1 MTIRRQARELLEHYE
16 KFACSRD
23 LPSAFT
29 TEGGSYRVLA
39 EILKH
44 CFDQSYNLAFKR
56 TLPLN
61 RRGEVNGT
69 TVSVDRSQTET
80 RRRFI
85 ISHEI
90 GHIKL
95 KHQPRGTKPFFQD
108 TDDTLDEEPHQ
119 GELICRDGIAPAYRE
134 NDRYELEAN
143 IFAAELLAPLHI
155 IKAKIEDDENWTVAG
170 LAGYFG
176 LSEGAMRNQLIA
188 ALIACPHP
196 DVLEKPVEQTPEL
209 SPYLQVKGKQKEAVE
224 CATPALVIAGPGA
237 GKTGV
242 LSARYIRLVQ
252 EEGVSP
258 SRILSLT
265 FSNKAAAEMH
275 ERITRD
281 LPDHAHEVQVYT
293 YHSYG
298 RFLLQSYGHTIGF
311 EEEPAV
317 LSDADSFVL
326 ARDHIHELSMGRFA
340 NLNDP
345 TQHLEPLIARIQT
358 LKEAQIKPAEFT
370 HRVRTWGRQLK
381 KLKESAI
388 DTVSW
393 QEDWKTALQCRDLAV
408 FYHAYEVLRLKMNY
422 VDYADLINVAISL
435 FDNAEVAQ
443 TISGLYDHILVD
455 EFQDINR
462 SCGQLVHKTDGG
474 RGIVW
479 AVADPRQSIYSF
491 RGASIF
497 YLARFQ
503 QDYLGA
509 KIHFL
514 DKNYRSVKEI
524 VDVGD
529 AIQFP
534 SVVNGEAFCP
544 PPLEA
549 DKGNAAQSPA
559 VTVSVCQ
566 TEGHEIAQMVK
577 DVTEVIRTIPPDKVA
592 ILCRDKWL
600 ARRICLA
607 LEENGIA
614 TNWSG
619 QLEEQDAFKDLM
631 AVLQLAA
638 NQPQALLRL
647 ARMKEH
653 FLCEDDLRI
662 ILRATGEKGVPL
674 YRVLIEARDGLI
686 PDVSDA
692 GRQMADQLRKLSYAL
707 SLPHKHNGKRTAWQV
722 LAIYLLEKSRWLR
735 EKLSDLTPEN
745 RRYLATMCQVIDLA
759 REFSYKGTFS
769 RSKDTRAFLDY
780 VASARESAK
789 LPCLDST
796 AVISDAVNV
805 LTMHK
810 SKGLQWHTVFVPH
823 WRQKTKLR
831 HSQVPLPKHLWHPD
845 PSRADADEIYSE
857 ACLYYVASTRAEERL
872 FLSTFTQDKP
882 GTQTTLLPY
891 LEQVINTLRPLSGLE
906 YREPRIMP
914 WKQSWPFQPLTPFE
928 ENIIP
933 YAMLRQYEY
942 CPRRAKYD
950 YFYGLRT
957 ESGGFRFFKRQLH
970 KALLWIA
977 ERSEQN
983 MKPTTAE
990 IEDKIEELWVEDSRS
1005 KRRMAKLYQPQALRC
1020 ALAFAGRIPLGVSI
1034 RLNAVR
1040 TLQVPNTVPS
1050 VAVEFKIDEL
1060 EDTVPRIARLHR
1072 LDAQYDKHFEDTI
1085 WSLYSHLAGEEDV
1098 TFTLSYLAH
1107 DEEIE
1112 LDLLNYPEW
1121 TEEKLKELFARVRHI
1136 QAGQFK
1142 PKPKV
1147 FGMCHRC
1154 PYNLTCP
1161 A

>member
-1 MTIRRQARELLEHYE
+1 MNNRWITIRRQARELLDQYE
-16 KFACSRD
+16 KIALSRG

-29 TEGGSYRVLA
+29 PEGGSYRVLA

-44 CFDQSYNLAFKR
+44 CFDQSYNIALKR
-56 TLPLN
+56 EGVLPKN
-61 RRGEVNGT
+61 VSGEVNGT
-69 TVSVDRSQTET
+69 TVSVDRTKTQT
-80 RRRFI
+80 RRHFI
-85 ISHEI
+85 ITHEI

-95 KHQPRGTKPFFQD
+95 KHQPRLLLGGAAGVLSGGQSGRKPKFQD
-108 TDDTLDEEPHQ
+108 TDETVDEEPHQ

-155 IKAKIEDDENWTVAG
+155 IKAKIEADKDWTVAG
-170 LAGYFG
+170 LAAYFG
-176 LSEGAMRNQLIA
+176 LSEAAMRNQLIA

-196 DVLEKPVEQTPEL
+196 DVLEKPAEQTPEL
-209 SPYLQVKGKQKEAVE
+209 ATYLQVQGKQKEAVE
-224 CATPALVIAGPGA
+224 CATPALVVAGPGA

-242 LSARYIRLVQ
+242 LSARAIRLVQ

-258 SRILSLT
+258 SRILALT

-281 LPDHAHEVQVYT
+281 LPDQAHEVQVYT
-293 YHSYG
+293 YHSFG

-311 EEEPAV
+311 EEEPAI

-326 ARDHIHELSMGRFA
+326 ARDHIHELPMGSFA

-345 TQHLEPLIARIQT
+345 TQHLEPLISKIQT
-358 LKEAQIKPAEFT
+358 LKEAQVTPKEFT
-370 HRVRTWGRQLK
+370 RRVKTWGRQLQESK
-381 KLKESAI
+381 DSATDPARWKE
-388 DTVSW
+388 DL
-393 QEDWKTALQCRDLAV
+393 ETALKCLDLAA
-408 FYHAYEVLRLKMNY
+408 FYRAYESLRQRMNY

-435 FDNAEVAQ
+435 FENPEVAQ

-455 EFQDINR
+455 EFQDVNQ

-497 YLARFQ
+497 HLARFQ
-503 QDYLGA
+503 QDYPGA
-509 KIHFL
+509 KVHFL
-514 DKNYRSVKEI
+514 DKNFRSVKEI
-524 VDVGD
+524 VDVGQ

-534 SVVNGEAFCP
+534 SVVDGEAFHP
-544 PPLEA
+544 PILEA
-549 DKGNAAQSPA
+549 SKGNTTRPPA
-559 VTVSVCQ
+559 VTVSVCP
-566 TEGHEIAQMVK
+566 TEGHEIAQIVE
-577 DVTEVIRTIPPDKVA
+577 DVGEVIKTTLPDKVA
-592 ILCRDKWL
+592 ILCRDKWM

-607 LEENGIA
+607 LEEKGIA

-638 NQPQALLRL
+638 DQPQALLRL

-662 ILRATGEKGVPL
+662 ILRAAGEKGIPL
-674 YRVLIEARDGLI
+674 HKALIEARDGLL
-686 PDVSDA
+686 PEVSDEGRKMA
-692 GRQMADQLRKLSYAL
+692 GRLRNLSFDL
-707 SLPHKHNGKRTAWQV
+707 SLPLKQKEKRTAWQV
-722 LAIYLLEKSRWLR
+722 LSIYLLEKSGWLR

-759 REFSYKGTFS
+759 REFSRKGSFS
-769 RSKDTRAFLDY
+769 TSKDTRAFLDY

-805 LTMHK
+805 LTTHK
-810 SKGLQWHTVFVPH
+810 SKGLEWHTVFVPH
-823 WRQKTKLR
+823 WRQKTKVSR
-831 HSQVPLPKHLWHPD
+831 SEVPLPKNLWHPD

-857 ACLYYVASTRAEERL
+857 ACLYYVAATRAEEQL

-882 GTQTTLLPY
+882 GAQTAPLPY
-891 LEQVINTLRPLSGLE
+891 LDQIIDTLRPVGGLE
-906 YREPRIMP
+906 YREPRIKP
-914 WKQSWPFQPLTPFE
+914 WKQTWPFHPLTPFLE
-928 ENIIP
+928 DIIP

-983 MKPTTAE
+983 VKPAKAE
-990 IEDKIEELWVEDSRS
+990 VEDKIEELWAENSRS
-1005 KRRMAKLYQPQALRC
+1005 KRKMAKLYQPQALEC
-1020 ALAFAGRIPLGVSI
+1020 ALAFSARIPEGVNI
-1034 RLNAVR
+1034 QLNTVR
-1040 TLQVPNTVPS
+1040 TLQGVNR
-1050 VAVEFKIDEL
+1050 EK
-1060 EDTVPRIARLHR
+1060 
-1072 LDAQYDKHFEDTI
+1072 
-1085 WSLYSHLAGEEDV
+1085 GE
-1098 TFTLSYLAH
+1098 
-1107 DEEIE
+1107 
-1112 LDLLNYPEW
+1112 
-1121 TEEKLKELFARVRHI
+1121 
-1136 QAGQFK
+1136 
-1142 PKPKV
+1142 
-1147 FGMCHRC
+1147 
-1154 PYNLTCP
+1154 
-1161 A
+1161 